1 MRRMMALLLAVLL
14 PLVAVAEE
22 PELNEQGFLA
32 DSVTDEEYVLVDVE
46 HGQWVYL
53 SHTLSIRLT
62 RYDEEEGPRRYYVAD
77 VRCSPESSL
86 QAYATEGR
94 RVGYT
99 LKNPR
104 AMAVEQEAVLALS
117 DDFSG
122 YRMHNDKRV
131 GIVIRNGNVLSDKTY
146 KSTNRRGWPNL
157 DTLAVYDDGCMET
170 HTCDAYT
177 AEEYLAAGAV
187 QVYAFGPIL
196 LQGGEYSD
204 YVLDETYYP
213 YNEPRLAIGMVEP
226 YHYIVLAV
234 EGRTDV
240 SVGAKLPWM
249 AEKLK
254 ALGVQ
259 EALNLDGGG
268 TAALMFMGEVLNR
281 SAKNMRSVN
290 SIIMFK

>member
-157 DTLAVYDDGCMET
+157 DTLAVYDDGCMEPIPVMPT
-170 HTCDAYT
+170 QRRSTWRLEPCRCTPLGRSCCRAVNT
-177 AEEYLAAGAV
+177 PTMCWTKPTTPTMSRAWPLAWWSLITTLCWRWKAGRMSPLAPSYPGW
-187 QVYAFGPIL
+187 QKSSRPWAFRRP
-196 LQGGEYSD
+196 
-204 YVLDETYYP
+204 
-213 YNEPRLAIGMVEP
+213 
-226 YHYIVLAV
+226 
-234 EGRTDV
+234 
-240 SVGAKLPWM
+240 
-249 AEKLK
+249 
-254 ALGVQ
+254 
-259 EALNLDGGG
+259 
-268 TAALMFMGEVLNR
+268 
-281 SAKNMRSVN
+281 
-290 SIIMFK
+290 